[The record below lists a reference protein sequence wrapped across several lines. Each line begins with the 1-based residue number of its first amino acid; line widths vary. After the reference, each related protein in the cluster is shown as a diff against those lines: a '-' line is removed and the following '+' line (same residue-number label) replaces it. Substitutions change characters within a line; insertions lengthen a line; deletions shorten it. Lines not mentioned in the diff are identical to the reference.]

1 MDNIINSKNMKNI
14 LQQAGCNTPASEAQI
29 KLCNVK
35 LIQHGFP
42 ELPEG
47 FAKVLL
53 EANGLTADDA
63 NIFGVG
69 LEEGGWFD
77 DVCDYNIQHCQA
89 PSKRLVL
96 GYDDDTRLIYY
107 AEESSIGWNPRW
119 AKIWNQMMSLR
130 RWSISCASNNHHNHL
145 NPLQKLQGIFLICFF
160 ERIVL

>member
-1 MDNIINSKNMKNI
+1 MKKI
-14 LQQAGCNTPASEAQI
+14 KEQTGCNAPATEAQI

-35 LIQHGFP
+35 LKQHGFP
-42 ELPEG
+42 ELPED

-53 EANGLTADDA
+53 EANGVTADDA

-89 PSKRLVL
+89 PSKKLVL

-107 AEESSIGWNPRW
+107 AEEKLYRVKSEMGKDMESNDVIE
-119 AKIWNQMMSLR
+119 ALEYFLR
-130 RWSISCASNNHHNHL
+130 I
-145 NPLQKLQGIFLICFF
+145 Q
-160 ERIVL
+160 

>member
-107 AEESSIGWNPRW
+107 AEEKLYRVESEMGKDMESNDVIE
-119 AKIWNQMMSLR
+119 ALEYFLR
-130 RWSISCASNNHHNHL
+130 I
-145 NPLQKLQGIFLICFF
+145 Q
-160 ERIVL
+160 

>member
-35 LIQHGFP
+35 LKQHGFP

-77 DVCDYNIQHCQA
+77 DVCDSNIKHCQA

-107 AEESSIGWNPRW
+107 AEEKLYRVESEMGKDMESNDVIE
-119 AKIWNQMMSLR
+119 ALEYFLR
-130 RWSISCASNNHHNHL
+130 I
-145 NPLQKLQGIFLICFF
+145 Q
-160 ERIVL
+160 

>member
-35 LIQHGFP
+35 LKQHGFP

-77 DVCDYNIQHCQA
+77 DVCDYNIKHCQA

-107 AEESSIGWNPRW
+107 AEEKLYRVESERGKDMESNDVIE
-119 AKIWNQMMSLR
+119 ALEYFLR
-130 RWSISCASNNHHNHL
+130 I
-145 NPLQKLQGIFLICFF
+145 Q
-160 ERIVL
+160 